1 MKGGMYLKPSL
12 HEGVHE
18 VVTWKN
24 SDYMSTNRSVAPH
37 KKH

>member
-18 VVTWKN
+18 VATWKN
-24 SDYMSTNRSVAPH
+24 SELYVNQ
-37 KKH
+37 